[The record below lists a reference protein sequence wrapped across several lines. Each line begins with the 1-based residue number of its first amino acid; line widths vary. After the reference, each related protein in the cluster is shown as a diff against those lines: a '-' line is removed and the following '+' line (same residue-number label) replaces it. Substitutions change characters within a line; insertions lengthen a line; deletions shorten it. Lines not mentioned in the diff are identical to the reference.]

1 MSQETSSATLLAAGA
16 SANRRA
22 GHVLLVD
29 DDLAVVAA
37 FRAAIE
43 YEGYRCSIFGSAS
56 ALLADRAFLAA
67 IPTIPTC
74 ILSDVKMPG
83 LDGLELQ
90 RELPNPSMVP
100 LVFISGASGAAE
112 AAAGFR
118 GGAMDFLVKPVELPV
133 LLAAVEGALARSAV
147 AIERGAVKAALL
159 GRMAKLTP
167 RETEVAKFAA
177 SGATNQEVA
186 DQLGIALRTVKY
198 HRHQAMEKLGADSL
212 AALVRMVDE
221 GGI

>member
-1 MSQETSSATLLAAGA
+1 MSQDASTATTLLPSA
-16 SANRRA
+16 SVNRRA

-29 DDLAVVAA
+29 DDLAVISA
-37 FRAAIE
+37 FRSAIE
-43 YEGYRCSIFGSAS
+43 YEGYRCSIFDSAS
-56 ALLADRAFLAA
+56 ALLADRSFLSA

-90 RELPNPSMVP
+90 RALPNLSMVP
-100 LVFISGASGAAE
+100 LVFVSGASGAAE

-133 LLAAVEGALARSAV
+133 LLSAVEGALARSAE
-147 AIERGAVKAALL
+147 AIERGASKDALL
-159 GRMAKLTP
+159 RRIATLTP
-167 RETEVAKFAA
+167 REAEVAKFAA

-198 HRHQAMEKLGADSL
+198 HRHQAMEKLGAESL

>member
-1 MSQETSSATLLAAGA
+1 MIQDTSATTASNPSAAV
-16 SANRRA
+16 NRRA

-29 DDLAVVAA
+29 DDLSVVAA

-43 YEGYRCSIFGSAS
+43 YEGYRCSIFDSAS
-56 ALLADRAFLAA
+56 ALLADRSFLVA

-74 ILSDVKMPG
+74 ILSDMKMPG

-90 RELPNPSMVP
+90 RALPNLAMVP

-133 LLAAVEGALARSAV
+133 LLAAVEGALARSAE
-147 AIERGAVKAALL
+147 AIERGAAKEALL
-159 GRMAKLTP
+159 RRVATLTQ
-167 RETEVAKFAA
+167 REREVAKSAA

-221 GGI
+221 GDI

>member
-1 MSQETSSATLLAAGA
+1 MSQETSSATPLAAVA
-16 SANRRA
+16 LTNRRT

-29 DDLAVVAA
+29 DDLSVVSA

-43 YEGYRCSIFGSAS
+43 YEGYRCSIFDSAAS
-56 ALLADRAFLAA
+56 LLADWAFLAA

-133 LLAAVEGALARSAV
+133 LLSAVEGALARSAE
-147 AIERGAVKAALL
+147 AIERGALKDALL
-159 GRMAKLTP
+159 RRMATLTP
-167 RETEVAKFAA
+167 RESEVAKLAA

-186 DQLGIALRTVKY
+186 DQLDIALRTVKY
-198 HRHQAMEKLGADSL
+198 HRHQAMKKLGADSL

-221 GGI
+221 SGI

>member
-1 MSQETSSATLLAAGA
+1 V
-16 SANRRA
+16 

-29 DDLAVVAA
+29 DDLSVVAA
-37 FRAAIE
+37 FRSAIE
-43 YEGYRCSIFGSAS
+43 YEGYRCSIFDSAA

-83 LDGLELQ
+83 MDGLELQ
-90 RELPNPSMVP
+90 RALPNLSMVP

-133 LLAAVEGALARSAV
+133 LLAAVEGALARSAE
-147 AIERGAVKAALL
+147 AIEHGVSKDALL
-159 GRMAKLTP
+159 RRVATLTP
-167 RETEVAKFAA
+167 RESEVAKLAA

-186 DQLGIALRTVKY
+186 DRLGIALRTVKY

-221 GGI
+221 SGM

>member
-1 MSQETSSATLLAAGA
+1 MIQETSAAKLLLASG
-16 SANRRA
+16 SVNRRA

-29 DDLAVVAA
+29 DDLAVVMA

-43 YEGYRCSIFGSAS
+43 YEGYRCSIFDSAS

-74 ILSDVKMPG
+74 ILTDVKMPG

-90 RELPNPSMVP
+90 RELPYPSMMP

-133 LLAAVEGALARSAV
+133 LLAAVEGALARSAE
-147 AIERGAVKAALL
+147 AIERRVLQDALL
-159 GRMAKLTP
+159 RRMETLTP
-167 RETEVAKFAA
+167 REAEVAKLAA

-212 AALVRMVDE
+212 AALVRMVDK

>member
-1 MSQETSSATLLAAGA
+1 MSQETSSATPLAAGA

-29 DDLAVVAA
+29 DDLSVASA

-43 YEGYRCSIFGSAS
+43 YEGYRCSIFDSAS

-133 LLAAVEGALARSAV
+133 LLAAVGGALARSA
-147 AIERGAVKAALL
+147 EAALL
-159 GRMAKLTP
+159 RRMATLTP
-167 RETEVAKFAA
+167 RESEVAKLAA

-212 AALVRMVDE
+212 AALGRMVDE

>member
-90 RELPNPSMVP
+90 RELPTPWYRWYSSV
-100 LVFISGASGAAE
+100 A
-112 AAAGFR
+112 
-118 GGAMDFLVKPVELPV
+118 PVGQQRLPQV
-133 LLAAVEGALARSAV
+133 SVV
-147 AIERGAVKAALL
+147 APWTFWLSRWNSRYCWQQWKV
-159 GRMAKLTP
+159 R
-167 RETEVAKFAA
+167 
-177 SGATNQEVA
+177 
-186 DQLGIALRTVKY
+186 LRV
-198 HRHQAMEKLGADSL
+198 
-212 AALVRMVDE
+212 VR
-221 GGI
+221 